1 MTQSKQKHWIYNLFS
16 TILLF
21 VPQFRFWNI
30 KPVQGRALPVQLC
43 DTMGLDYSDKN
54 GVSEEDLMSTI
65 MGHVQKDYVVCLCV
79 MLCFAF
85 WRVKA
90 QNFFPN
96 LKQSIPKVML
106 HFQLKI

>member
-1 MTQSKQKHWIYNLFS
+1 MIQCKQKHWIYNLFS

-30 KPVQGRALPVQLC
+30 IPVQGTDLPVQLC
-43 DTMGLDYSDKN
+43 DTMGLEDSEN
-54 GVSEEDLMSTI
+54 NEISEEDLMSTI

-85 WRVKA
+85 
-90 QNFFPN
+90 
-96 LKQSIPKVML
+96 
-106 HFQLKI
+106 